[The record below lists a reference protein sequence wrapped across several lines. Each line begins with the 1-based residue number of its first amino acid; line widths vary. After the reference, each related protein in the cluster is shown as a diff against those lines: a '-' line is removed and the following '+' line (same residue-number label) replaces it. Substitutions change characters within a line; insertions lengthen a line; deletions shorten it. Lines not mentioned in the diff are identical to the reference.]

1 MTLEPKDMPLIITN
15 RMDTVYLALGVFR
28 WKTPSELRTEQNY
41 APPYID
47 ITVSEVTICAS
58 KVGIW

>member
-28 WKTPSELRTEQNY
+28 WKTPSELGTEQDY
-41 APPYID
+41 APPYIVA
-47 ITVSEVTICAS
+47 IS
-58 KVGIW
+58 KYKLDVLY